1 VLEEKKMA
9 TALRRLAVLESQPL
23 RTPQDLLEWN
33 VLRQWVLSNPELLE
47 KYKEQEYFV
56 QMTEVTKIQYAPK
69 NSSSIFSRFLL
80 FIKNLFN

>member
-1 VLEEKKMA
+1 MLEEKKLA

-33 VLRQWVLSNPELLE
+33 VLRHWVLSNPELLE

-69 NSSSIFSRFLL
+69 NSSSTFSRFLL

>member
-69 NSSSIFSRFLL
+69 NSSSTFSRFLL